1 MSALIK
7 SLHRCFQPTAVAP
20 AGPCPLKALKQGR
33 RGNPSTLAEQH
44 VR

>member
-1 MSALIK
+1 MSALIN
-7 SLHRCFQPTAVAP
+7 SLHRRFQPTAVAP